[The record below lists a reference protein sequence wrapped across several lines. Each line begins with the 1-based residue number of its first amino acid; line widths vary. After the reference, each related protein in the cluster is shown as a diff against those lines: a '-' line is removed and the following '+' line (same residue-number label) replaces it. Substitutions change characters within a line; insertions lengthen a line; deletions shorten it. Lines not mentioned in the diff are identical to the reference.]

1 MSLASIFCVSQPRSG
16 HHVLE
21 MMLRAALGQ
30 RFHYCEFYTE
40 PGCCGAIPCRR
51 RGEFAAEHVL
61 FMQKSHDLRLQDPVP
76 ADVDVVLVQIREP
89 TLRALSNYELDLR
102 FHGLTHTREYLE
114 YFLAAEAFYTV
125 GFSEKWLVQP
135 VARRLVLKYEDLIGD
150 PRRTLEWVFTAARL
164 PPAESALQAGA
175 AEVRYS
181 SIDRSDFTARTLA
194 GSRFFDQALFAEFV
208 SLVWRDARYLGYGP
222 WTSPDVPAGRL
233 SAIYEALR
241 ASSRRDFA
249 RVATVLEPFL
259 GAADAWPAL
268 RQMHADALHELG
280 QVAQSRAALEAL
292 VADRPDYLDA
302 YLALAM
308 RASERGDVEAARAH
322 IRAGVT
328 RTGRVARAREFVTLD
343 WPDAEL
349 LAWLGA
355 PSDAVTREEVAAAYR
370 WIFGREPESE
380 AAFTAHQRCLGVA
393 DLRRTLLQS
402 SEFRT
407 VYPQLMARP
416 PAAWRSSEPGAVAA
430 ADVQGAF
437 YWILGRAPESEP
449 VIQAHLGCGSVGE
462 LRQVLFASAEFRTA
476 NGFGVVQAAE

>member
-1 MSLASIFCVSQPRSG
+1 
-16 HHVLE
+16 
-21 MMLRAALGQ
+21 MLRAAFGQ

-51 RGEFAAEHVL
+51 RGEFAAEHIL
-61 FMQKSHDLRLQDPVP
+61 FMQKSHDLRLNDPVP
-76 ADVDVVLVQIREP
+76 TDVDVVLVQIREP

-102 FHGLTHTREYLE
+102 FHGLTHTRDYLE
-114 YFLAAEAFYTV
+114 YFLAAEAFYAV

-135 VARRLVLKYEDLIGD
+135 VARRLVLKYEDLVGD
-150 PRRTLEWVFTAARL
+150 PRRALEWVFTAARL
-164 PPAESALQAGA
+164 PPAESALQTGA

-208 SLVWRDARYLGYGP
+208 SLVWRDARYLGYGT

-233 SAIYEALR
+233 TAIYEALR
-241 ASSRRDFA
+241 AASRRDFA

-259 GAADAWPAL
+259 AASDAWPAL

-280 QVAQSRAALEAL
+280 QVTQSQAALEAL

-308 RASERGDVEAARAH
+308 RASRRGDVEAARAH

-328 RTGRVARAREFVTLD
+328 CTGGVARAREFVTLD

-349 LAWLGA
+349 LAWLGG
-355 PSDAVTREEVAAAYR
+355 PGQAVTRDEVAAAYR

-380 AAFTAHQRCLGVA
+380 AAFIAHQRCLGAA

-402 SEFRT
+402 SEFRSLQ
-407 VYPQLMARP
+407 PQLMARP
-416 PAAWRSSEPGAVAA
+416 AAAWRSAA
-430 ADVQGAF
+430 PDPITVADVHAAF
-437 YWILGRAPESEP
+437 HWILGRAPESDA
-449 VIQAHLGCGSVGE
+449 VVQAHLACGSVGE
-462 LRQVLFASAEFRTA
+462 LRRVLLASAEFSAA
-476 NGFGVVQAAE
+476 NGTGAAAAAE